1 MRDEYQ
7 IEVQY
12 PDAKSPADYVVEET
26 PHIYVVPKEVKK

>member
-12 PDAKSPADYVVEET
+12 PDAKSPSDYFEEET